1 MSEIFNE
8 NYTGLR
14 YLESPFGD
22 LIDLETEPQKFED
35 LADFNISQPIDKQT
49 QKKQTEKPQPIKT
62 KEIPKEFLN
71 KNWDELYRLD
81 YLAEIHKNFPDYY
94 LKLRKEKFN
103 Y

>member
-49 QKKQTEKPQPIKT
+49 QKRQSEKPQPVKT

-71 KNWDELYRLD
+71 KSWDELYRLD
-81 YLAEIHKNFPDYY
+81 KLPTIQKQFPELY
-94 LKLRKEKFN
+94 KRLRKERFN

>member
-1 MSEIFNE
+1 MTDKFNDT
-8 NYTGLR
+8 YKGLR
-14 YLESPFGD
+14 FLENAFGD

-35 LADFNISQPIDKQT
+35 LADFNISQPINEET
-49 QKKQTEKPQPIKT
+49 QKRQTEKPTPAKP